1 MKTFLGRKAR
11 GMHRAGGKRYRCPRG
26 KCSRQAFCFLLHRP
40 RSRKSSA
47 PLARGAQTQQQSV
60 EQSSLAGVPALP
72 AFLFSLGSSST
83 KAMAKAQW

>member
-1 MKTFLGRKAR
+1 MPRL
-11 GMHRAGGKRYRCPRG
+11 AG
-26 KCSRQAFCFLLHRP
+26 A
-40 RSRKSSA
+40 
-47 PLARGAQTQQQSV
+47 AQTQQQSV